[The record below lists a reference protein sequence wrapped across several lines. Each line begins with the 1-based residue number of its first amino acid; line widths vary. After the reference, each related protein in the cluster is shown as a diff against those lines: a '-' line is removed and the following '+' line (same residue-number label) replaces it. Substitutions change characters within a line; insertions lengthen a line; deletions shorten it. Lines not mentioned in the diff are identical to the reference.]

1 MKRVLIT
8 AFVLPACIWACGEQT
23 TPPDCFFPPPETSL
37 GPFEVPAI
45 GVGDSVVVDVRP
57 LFWGEVL
64 RFRASSSDTAA
75 VRARMDREWGQA
87 LTIHGLAPGS
97 ARVSLTATD
106 DCGYHDPP
114 YGHGGRSGTR
124 TTTVEVVEAGG

>member
-1 MKRVLIT
+1 MWKKIILVT
-8 AFVLPACIWACGEQT
+8 CIWACGEGP
-23 TPPDCFFPPPETSL
+23 TPPDLFPPPKASPV
-37 GPFEVPAI
+37 PFEGPAI
-45 GVGDSVVVDVRP
+45 SVGESVVVDVMP
-57 LFWGEVL
+57 LFRGEAL
-64 RFRASSSDTAA
+64 RFRASSSDTAV

-106 DCGYHDPP
+106 LVGYADPP
-114 YGHGGRSGTR
+114 YGHGGRSATR

>member
-1 MKRVLIT
+1 MRTST
-8 AFVLPACIWACGEQT
+8 AFVLMACISACDQS
-23 TPPDCFFPPPETSL
+23 TPPDYLFPPPVASPV
-37 GPFEVPAI
+37 PFEVPAI

-57 LFWGEVL
+57 LFWGEAL
-64 RFRASSSDTAA
+64 RYRANSSDTAV

-106 DCGYHDPP
+106 DYGYHDPP
-114 YGHGGRSGTR
+114 YGHGGRSVTR
-124 TTTVEVVEAGG
+124 STTVEVVEAGG